1 MKYWIGALTFVVVL
15 LGIGYLNL
23 YCSEM
28 SFNSNSAGV
37 IISALGVLVTALVG
51 WQVYNAIEM
60 RGMFEKVEN
69 VKKELDKTNSE
80 YERKIESLEWL
91 VSALHGGLISKDR
104 FNGDTAYFLHCLDV
118 VGCYIKSGAKIDS
131 APFKRSLEELEDTMK
146 IIKERNNNTEILFMG
161 GNKDIV
167 REWYQTAI
175 NIINTESKHL
185 ETLKTRLS
193 KVYEDYIVL
202 TKDVVVTPHKPS
214 YKTSQNSCPIY
225 NAIRKVIQ
233 KWKRDKR
240 QTN

>member
-1 MKYWIGALTFVVVL
+1 MKYWVGILTVAVVL

-23 YCSEM
+23 YCCKME
-28 SFNSNSAGV
+28 FDGNSAGI

-69 VKKELDKTNSE
+69 VKKELDNTNSE
-80 YERKIESLEWL
+80 YEHKIESLEWL

-104 FNGDTAYFLHCLDV
+104 FNDDTAYFLHCLDV

-146 IIKERNNNTEILFMG
+146 IIKERNNSTEILFMG
-161 GNKDIV
+161 GNRDIV
-167 REWYQTAI
+167 REWYHTAI

-185 ETLKTRLS
+185 EALKARLS
-193 KVYEDYIVL
+193 KVYEEYIVL
-202 TKDVVVTPHKPS
+202 TKDVVVTPRKLS
-214 YKTSQNSCPIY
+214 KKDSQNSCHILDVLRRFL
-225 NAIRKVIQ
+225 NILKVT
-233 KWKRDKR
+233 K
-240 QTN
+240 

>member
-1 MKYWIGALTFVVVL
+1 MKYWVGILTFAVVL

-23 YCSEM
+23 YCNKM

-37 IISALGVLVTALVG
+37 IVSALGVLVTALVG

-69 VKKELDKTNSE
+69 VKKELDKTNRE
-80 YERKIESLEWL
+80 YEHKIESLGWL

-104 FNGDTAYFLHCLDV
+104 FNDDTAYFLHCLDV

-131 APFKRSLEELEDTMK
+131 APFKRSLEELEDTMR

-161 GNKDIV
+161 GNIDIV

-185 ETLKTRLS
+185 ESLKTRLS

-202 TKDVVVTPHKPS
+202 TKDVVVTPRKPS
-214 YKTSQNSCPIY
+214 NKTSKNSCHILDVLRGFL
-225 NAIRKVIQ
+225 NKLKVT
-233 KWKRDKR
+233 K
-240 QTN
+240 

>member
-1 MKYWIGALTFVVVL
+1 MKYWIGALTFLVVL

-23 YCSEM
+23 YCCQME
-28 SFNSNSAGV
+28 FDGNSAGI

-80 YERKIESLEWL
+80 YEHKIESLEWL

-104 FNGDTAYFLHCLDV
+104 FNDDTAYFLHCLDV

-131 APFKRSLEELEDTMK
+131 APFKRSLEELEDTMR
-146 IIKERNNNTEILFMG
+146 IIKERNNSTEILFMG
-161 GNKDIV
+161 GNRDIV
-167 REWYQTAI
+167 REWYHTAI

-185 ETLKTRLS
+185 EALKTRLS
-193 KVYEDYIVL
+193 KVYEEYIVQ
-202 TKDVVVTPHKPS
+202 TKDVVVTPRKPS
-214 YKTSQNSCPIY
+214 KKASKNSCHILDTLRRFL
-225 NAIRKVIQ
+225 NKLKVS
-233 KWKRDKR
+233 K
-240 QTN
+240 

>member
-1 MKYWIGALTFVVVL
+1 MKYWVSALTFAVVM

-23 YCSEM
+23 YCCEM
-28 SFNSNSAGV
+28 EFNSNSAGV

-69 VKKELDKTNSE
+69 VKKELDKTNSA
-80 YERKIESLEWL
+80 YEHKIESLEWL

-131 APFKRSLEELEDTMK
+131 APFKRSLEELEDTMR
-146 IIKERNNNTEILFMG
+146 IIKERNNSTEILFMG

-193 KVYEDYIVL
+193 KVYEDYIIL
-202 TKDVVVTPHKPS
+202 TKDVVVTPRKSKSRMP
-214 YKTSQNSCPIY
+214 QNSCPIY

-233 KWKRDKR
+233 KLKRDKR
-240 QTN
+240 QVD